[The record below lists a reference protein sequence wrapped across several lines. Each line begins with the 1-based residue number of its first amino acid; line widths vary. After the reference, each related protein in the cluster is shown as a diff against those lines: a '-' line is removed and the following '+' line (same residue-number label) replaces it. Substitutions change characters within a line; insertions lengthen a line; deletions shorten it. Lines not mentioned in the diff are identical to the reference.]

1 MKRVGPNKFKADDAM
16 VAAAKER
23 EQHAVDRFEQR
34 INDER
39 FLVGTWISNQMA
51 EGQTAV
57 DLKRLA
63 DVREGIR
70 IALDNFA

>member
-16 VAAAKER
+16 IAAAKER
-23 EQHAVDRFEQR
+23 EQQAVDRFEQR

-39 FLVGTWISNQMA
+39 FLVGTWISSQMA

>member
-23 EQHAVDRFEQR
+23 EQQAVDRFEQR